1 MTVNVNYPLPTVH
14 LNGTSQAKL
23 LKDAKKLHDAL
34 NEAYSLVCRAT
45 QDCEFHGRDYYVQD
59 PMSQKVGDDT
69 AFQQAHKERMKHIEN
84 LRAFQQ
90 YSLEHVMHLRDSE

>member
-59 PMSQKVGDDT
+59 PPNEAPS
-69 AFQQAHKERMKHIEN
+69 AFTKAQKERLNHMSN
-84 LRAFQQ
+84 LIAFRQ
-90 YSLEHVMHLRDSE
+90 YALEHVMHLENCK